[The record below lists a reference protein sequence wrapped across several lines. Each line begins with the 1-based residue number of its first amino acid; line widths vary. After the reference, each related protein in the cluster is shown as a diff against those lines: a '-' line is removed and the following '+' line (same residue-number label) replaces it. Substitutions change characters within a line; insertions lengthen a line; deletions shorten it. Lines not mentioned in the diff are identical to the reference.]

1 MNARRHA
8 PATQRNREVIAG
20 VLRHEL
26 PANGL
31 ILEVASGSGEHVVH
45 FAELFPALEWQPSD
59 ADALARESISA
70 WQDEADLPNLHE
82 PLDLNAAADW
92 SLGHANAILCV
103 NMVHISP
110 WDATLG
116 LLDGAAAI
124 LPVGGPLF
132 LYGPYLRD
140 AVDTTPS
147 NIAFNIDLRSR
158 NPAWGLRH
166 LEAVDH
172 AGIGADT
179 TR

>member
-82 PLDLNAAADW
+82 PLDLNAAA
-92 SLGHANAILCV
+92 
-103 NMVHISP
+103 
-110 WDATLG
+110 
-116 LLDGAAAI
+116 AI